1 MSSKIRN
8 VGPKSAAWL
17 RQIGVRSTE
26 DLIRVG
32 PVEAFLKVKRAGFR
46 PSLNLLYAM
55 AGAMADCHWAELPE
69 ERKQELLAALEA
81 AESANPIR
89 TRWEKAAAAAIHVRI
104 ARTAKRVE
112 CMAHLK
118 RISRSKGG
126 DLETAQSQADNNS
139 ATAGKLQSGSGG
151 LLNPQ
156 QHAASAPGG
165 EFH

>member
-89 TRWEKAAAAAIHVRI
+89 TRWEKAAAASDRASRNG
-104 ARTAKRVE
+104 ADEAETQADADAGASNLLDDAESDTDSTA
-112 CMAHLK
+112 
-118 RISRSKGG
+118 GG
-126 DLETAQSQADNNS
+126 DADNGVS
-139 ATAGKLQSGSGG
+139 RF
-151 LLNPQ
+151 
-156 QHAASAPGG
+156 
-165 EFH
+165 E

>member
-26 DLIRVG
+26 DLLRVG

-89 TRWEKAAAAAIHVRI
+89 TRWEKAAAASERA
-104 ARTAKRVE
+104 
-112 CMAHLK
+112 
-118 RISRSKGG
+118 SRNGADEPEVHADADAGASNLLDDAENDTDSTPGGG
-126 DLETAQSQADNNS
+126 DADNGVS
-139 ATAGKLQSGSGG
+139 RF
-151 LLNPQ
+151 
-156 QHAASAPGG
+156 
-165 EFH
+165 E